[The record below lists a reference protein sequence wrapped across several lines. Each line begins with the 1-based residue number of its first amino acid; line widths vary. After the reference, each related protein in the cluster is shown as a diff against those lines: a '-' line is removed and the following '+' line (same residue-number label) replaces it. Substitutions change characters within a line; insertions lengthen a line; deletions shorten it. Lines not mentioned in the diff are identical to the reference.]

1 MPIIKSSKKRA
12 LQSIKRAN
20 RNSRLKKNIR
30 LAMQTFEAK
39 LNTGPKTDVANAQVK
54 LQSLLDTASKKNV
67 FHKNKVSRRK
77 ARIARM
83 AKEAKPVKKPQVAAK
98 KTTSKTK

>member
-1 MPIIKSSKKRA
+1 
-12 LQSIKRAN
+12 
-20 RNSRLKKNIR
+20 
-30 LAMQTFEAK
+30 MQTFEAK
-39 LNTGPKTDVANAQVK
+39 LSTGPKTDVANAQVK